1 MKERLDLVVIARIIE
16 ALYIEG
22 AMKKTQ
28 LQMAS
33 RLNYKT
39 FTRYLNWL
47 TERKLI
53 ETVASSEGEY
63 VKLTRNGLE
72 TYQTLVAWTRRY
84 LEKL

>member
-1 MKERLDLVVIARIIE
+1 MRGRLDLVVIARMIE
-16 ALYIEG
+16 ILYVEG

-53 ETVASSEGEY
+53 DVDSEDGY
-63 VKLTRNGLE
+63 VKLTRSGLE

-84 LEKL
+84 LEKI

>member
-1 MKERLDLVVIARIIE
+1 MKERLDLVVIARMIE
-16 ALYIEG
+16 ILYIEG

-47 TERKLI
+47 TEKKLI
-53 ETVASSEGEY
+53 EANNESGY

>member
-1 MKERLDLVVIARIIE
+1 MVIARMIE
-16 ALYIEG
+16 ALYVEG

-47 TERKLI
+47 TEKGLI
-53 ETVASSEGEY
+53 DVDGEDGY
-63 VKLTRNGLE
+63 VKLTRSGLE
-72 TYQTLVAWTRRY
+72 TYQTLVAWIRRY
-84 LEKL
+84 LEKI

>member
-1 MKERLDLVVIARIIE
+1 MRGRLDLMVIARMIE
-16 ALYIEG
+16 ALYVEG

-47 TERKLI
+47 TEKGLI
-53 ETVASSEGEY
+53 DVDGEDGY
-63 VKLTRNGLE
+63 VKLTRSGLE
-72 TYQTLVAWTRRY
+72 TYQTLVAWIRRY
-84 LEKL
+84 LEKI

>member
-1 MKERLDLVVIARIIE
+1 MKEHLDLVVIARIIE
-16 ALYIEG
+16 ALYIEE

-47 TERKLI
+47 TEKKLI
-53 ETVASSEGEY
+53 ETDSENGY

-84 LEKL
+84 LERL

>member
-1 MKERLDLVVIARIIE
+1 MRGRLDLVVIARMIE
-16 ALYIEG
+16 ILYVEG
-22 AMKKTQ
+22 AMKRTQ

-47 TERKLI
+47 TERGLI
-53 ETVASSEGEY
+53 DVDSENGY
-63 VKLTRNGLE
+63 VKLTRSGLE

-84 LEKL
+84 LEKI

>member
-1 MKERLDLVVIARIIE
+1 MKEHLDLVVIARIIE

-47 TERKLI
+47 TEKKLI
-53 ETVASSEGEY
+53 ETDIENGY

-84 LEKL
+84 LERL

>member
-1 MKERLDLVVIARIIE
+1 MKEHLDLVVIARIIE

-47 TERKLI
+47 TEKKLI
-53 ETVASSEGEY
+53 ETDSENGY

-84 LEKL
+84 LERL

>member
-16 ALYIEG
+16 TLYVEG
-22 AMKKTQ
+22 TMKKTQ

-39 FTRYLNWL
+39 FTKYLNWL
-47 TERKLI
+47 NEKKII
-53 ETVASSEGEY
+53 ETNSRNGC
-63 VKLTRNGLE
+63 VKLTRSGLE

-84 LEKL
+84 LKRL